1 MLCGESPQAKHVV
14 TAVVCSRMRK
24 FKTLVVA
31 MFSRYPRSVLR
42 HELDC
47 DGRNTLATTVLGPR
61 RGVSNNAGM
70 GSSATASRVAEIAPS
85 ASWEDVA
92 AVEQGDVKFRAPG
105 VRSLRGFTR
114 LELQERLSKQRVTS
128 KQDSKIPLPIKEAI
142 KPSQTVGSGRSHR
155 DDPQHR
161 VAKLIVEVR

>member
-1 MLCGESPQAKHVV
+1 MLCGESLLVV
-14 TAVVCSRMRK
+14 IAVVCSRMRK

-31 MFSRYPRSVLR
+31 MFSLYPRSVLR
-42 HELDC
+42 HELDY

-85 ASWEDVA
+85 ANWGDVV

-114 LELQERLSKQRVTS
+114 LELQERFIKQRVTR
-128 KQDSKIPLPIKEAI
+128 E
-142 KPSQTVGSGRSHR
+142 
-155 DDPQHR
+155 
-161 VAKLIVEVR
+161 